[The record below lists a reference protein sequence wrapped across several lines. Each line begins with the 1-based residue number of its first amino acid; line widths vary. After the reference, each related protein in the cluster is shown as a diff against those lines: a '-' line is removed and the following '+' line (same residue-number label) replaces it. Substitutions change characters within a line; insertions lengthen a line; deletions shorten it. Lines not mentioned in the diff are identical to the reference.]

1 MDIVKDSRL
10 ISLDSNF
17 AIKLNGDYN
26 SNLFFHLEES
36 VEESPNIKYIEVA
49 LEDMTL
55 PVSWYLINADTN
67 TLNFTYNS
75 QSYTMLLK
83 HGNYNATT
91 LIDEMTTLFNTFS
104 LTATIT
110 FNKTTGKLQF
120 VFSNPLT
127 DITFLHSGSEGLF
140 RLLGFLVGT
149 DYTGTTINSPTPMN
163 LLGIQKINVCSQSLA
178 TISSYSSSP
187 LVSNGLIQTIAVD
200 QPAWSQITYVNKGSH
215 YGRMKGRSLKNIDL
229 QLQDELGRYLEL
241 NNINFT
247 ATFQIVIFR
256 KVKTEID
263 SIFLPRLLEKM
274 KEEDAKK
281 IKEKPKDEE
290 LELLSS

>member
-110 FNKTTGKLQF
+110 FQ
-120 VFSNPLT
+120 
-127 DITFLHSGSEGLF
+127 
-140 RLLGFLVGT
+140 
-149 DYTGTTINSPTPMN
+149 
-163 LLGIQKINVCSQSLA
+163 Q
-178 TISSYSSSP
+178 
-187 LVSNGLIQTIAVD
+187 
-200 QPAWSQITYVNKGSH
+200 
-215 YGRMKGRSLKNIDL
+215 
-229 QLQDELGRYLEL
+229 
-241 NNINFT
+241 NN
-247 ATFQIVIFR
+247 R
-256 KVKTEID
+256 
-263 SIFLPRLLEKM
+263 
-274 KEEDAKK
+274 
-281 IKEKPKDEE
+281 
-290 LELLSS
+290 